1 LNPEESEMT
10 SSEKTSWFTPL
21 LIIGILATVFVG
33 LYLFSTDTST
43 LQQTKARKEFD
54 FSGRPTQPIV
64 YKNQVI
70 LPLNEKKIVGKNG
83 LIYRGIEKKMIL
95 LDLYILDMDRE
106 QAYRKKIPK
115 KAAKKEMILGSST
128 YRLHSVNGSTL
139 ILREMEKSQ
148 AR

>member
-1 LNPEESEMT
+1 MT

-21 LIIGILATVFVG
+21 LIIGILATVFAG
-33 LYLFSTDTST
+33 LYFFSNDGSR

-64 YKNQVI
+64 HQNQII

-83 LIYRGIEKKMIL
+83 LIYRGIDKKMIL
-95 LDLYILDMDRE
+95 LDLFILDMDRE

-115 KAAKKEMILGSST
+115 KAAKKEMILGRST
-128 YRLHSVNGSTL
+128 YRLLSVNGSTL
-139 ILREMEKSQ
+139 ILKIMDESQ
-148 AR
+148 TR